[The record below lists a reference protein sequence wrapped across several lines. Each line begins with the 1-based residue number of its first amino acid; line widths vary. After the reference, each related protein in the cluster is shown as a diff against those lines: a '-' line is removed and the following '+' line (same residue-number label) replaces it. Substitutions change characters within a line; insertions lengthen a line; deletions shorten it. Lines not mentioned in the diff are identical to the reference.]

1 MNDVW
6 KFHIRKS
13 KMWASAPF
21 AMMVVM
27 GLGFGV
33 LSDWLINNRYVNV
46 VTMRKV
52 CTNVG
57 KLS

>member
-1 MNDVW
+1 
-6 KFHIRKS
+6 
-13 KMWASAPF
+13 MWASAPF